1 MPTDEWGFVHT
12 GRASSEVPRASLSWA
27 DQAQE
32 ENVMSDGNKTPRDHC
47 KMKLITINA
56 KVGICVFFKKITCVQ
71 FQGRRGLAWRLHTT

>member
-1 MPTDEWGFVHT
+1 MSGALSHT

-47 KMKLITINA
+47 KIKLITINA
-56 KVGICVFFKKITCVQ
+56 KVGICVFFKKSTVFSSRVGETCL
-71 FQGRRGLAWRLHTT
+71 GE